1 LLRKSKLAVNE
12 AREDRRLVE
21 LGSAGT
27 SSRTD
32 HKQLDRKDL
41 DWLASLPPTL
51 IYRDDVFLCHGSPES
66 DTAYR
71 LDGVTEDGKIQA
83 RPIEEIETQASGI
96 SASLIICGHTHLPRV
111 VRLRNGRLVVNAGTS
126 VVRDTTAQNQFITRC
141 RQERLMLV
149 TPQAAIVPM
158 VEMKEASN

>member
-111 VRLRNGRLVVNAGTS
+111 VRLRNGRLVVNAGSVGCPGYDGTKPVYHKVQAGTPDACYATS
-126 VVRDTTAQNQFITRC
+126 SHRAYG
-141 RQERLMLV
+141 
-149 TPQAAIVPM
+149 
-158 VEMKEASN
+158 